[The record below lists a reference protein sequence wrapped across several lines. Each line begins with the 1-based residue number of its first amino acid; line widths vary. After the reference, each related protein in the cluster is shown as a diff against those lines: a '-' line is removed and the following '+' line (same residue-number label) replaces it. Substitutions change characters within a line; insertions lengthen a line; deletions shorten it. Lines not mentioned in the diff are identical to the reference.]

1 LKQNSSALI
10 SKSNFIVS
18 GAQLKSSVKQRCGN
32 QSYIEIRNEVIL
44 KNIEYTK
51 MEKRSLEDQNY
62 FLVFFAVV
70 FLVVAAF
77 FAFAIL
83 FQKEYV
89 GLVNTNSIK

>member
-1 LKQNSSALI
+1 M
-10 SKSNFIVS
+10 SKSIFVFS
-18 GAQLKSSVKQRCGN
+18 GAQLKSSVKQRCCN
-32 QSYIEIRNEVIL
+32 QSHKEIRRDVTL
-44 KNIEYTK
+44 KNVEYVK

-83 FQKEYV
+83 FQK
-89 GLVNTNSIK
+89 